1 MHLECLNQTCLGLS
15 LVVSVSMDTCW
26 SLQTL
31 TGVKLVNT
39 NVKPVTSVVMQQRR
53 QLLMCSVSTC
63 ESYSLLH
70 LVSCF
75 SLSQFTNLLFH
86 H

>member
-39 NVKPVTSVVMQQRR
+39 NVKLVMSVAIEQRR
-53 QLLMCSVSTC
+53 QPFMCCVSLWMV
-63 ESYSLLH
+63 Y
-70 LVSCF
+70 CF
-75 SLSQFTNLLFH
+75 YCRYFELEILIGEL
-86 H
+86 

>member
-15 LVVSVSMDTCW
+15 LVVSVIMDTCW

-39 NVKPVTSVVMQQRR
+39 NVKRVTSVVMQQRR

-70 LVSCF
+70 LVSF
-75 SLSQFTNLLFH
+75 LLSVTVYQFAF
-86 H
+86 